1 MVKFAFYQQN
11 KCKFAFY
18 QTQLK
23 VWTLIHQCEE
33 CKTKTKSFEETS
45 LIIQTQYIS
54 YFLSLH
60 CWFLLQVLY
69 YVTNKI
75 MNDYQAT
82 LVMVTV

>member
-45 LIIQTQYIS
+45 LIIQTP
-54 YFLSLH
+54 
-60 CWFLLQVLY
+60 WFLLQVLY

-75 MNDYQAT
+75 MNDHQAT